1 MHTQS
6 NELTPR
12 DVRLIEVTHAVIRAL
27 CFGTF
32 AALAIA
38 PFIEHGRLVRLI
50 IGG

>member
-1 MHTQS
+1 M
-6 NELTPR
+6 NDLTPR
-12 DVRLIEVTHAVIRAL
+12 DLQLIEVTHAVIRAV

-38 PFIEHGRLVRLI
+38 PFIEHGRIVRLI